1 MQDVFL
7 DAHVSDDRI
16 VSHIKLWLLLGHVA
30 IESTSL
36 LLFEE
41 KKRTVINNRDIQSIV
56 IYFIFKTLYIQDYI
70 DSFRNDDIIFIL
82 VQSIIKY
89 GKNRLSRC
97 LDTLN
102 HKPGLQLSYIGTP
115 IDRLI
120 LELQDID
127 TRFLRSI

>member
-41 KKRTVINNRDIQSIV
+41 KKKEQSLITG
-56 IYFIFKTLYIQDYI
+56 IFKA
-70 DSFRNDDIIFIL
+70 
-82 VQSIIKY
+82 
-89 GKNRLSRC
+89 
-97 LDTLN
+97 
-102 HKPGLQLSYIGTP
+102 
-115 IDRLI
+115 
-120 LELQDID
+120 
-127 TRFLRSI
+127 